1 MAPPIRKS
9 SLSRGR
15 FLDGLGERPRRLLAE
30 AGKQVDFLAGSN
42 LVNQGDPA
50 PPVFVLHSGFV
61 KVLRTAQGDS
71 LPVIVDLCGAG
82 ELVGIEDCLG
92 ERSSHIALVAT
103 KPGRALEIPQQ
114 VFRRFLDEH
123 QHSMALVGRIL
134 ADRARLRDIALAF
147 ASTKVRS
154 RLTAFLAR
162 QQVIHGIPGKNGVII
177 DIGLNHADIA
187 SAIGASAAAVSA
199 EMVILKNE
207 GYISTGYKTI
217 HVKKQLRD
225 DAPAP
230 FEAFLSVP
238 ARRLPPV
245 RTAVP

>member
-1 MAPPIRKS
+1 MAAPLRKS
-9 SLSRGR
+9 PLSRSR
-15 FLDGLGERPRRLLAE
+15 FLDNLGERSRRLLTE
-30 AGKQVDFLAGSN
+30 AGKQVEFQAGSN

-50 PPVFVLHSGFV
+50 PPLFVLHSGFV
-61 KVLRTAQGDS
+61 KVTRTAQGDS
-71 LPVIVDLCGAG
+71 LPVIVDVCGAG
-82 ELVGIEDCLG
+82 ELVGLEDCFA
-92 ERSSHIALVAT
+92 ERSSHVALVAT
-103 KPGRALEIPQQ
+103 KAVRALEIPQQ
-114 VFRRFLDEH
+114 VFRRFLDDH
-123 QHSMALVGRIL
+123 KHAMALACRLL
-134 ADRARLRDIALAF
+134 ADRVRLHDIALAF

-162 QQVIHGIPGKNGVII
+162 QQVVHGIPGENGVTI

-230 FEAFLSVP
+230 FGALLTVP
-238 ARRLPPV
+238 ARQLPGV
-245 RTAVP
+245 RAAVR